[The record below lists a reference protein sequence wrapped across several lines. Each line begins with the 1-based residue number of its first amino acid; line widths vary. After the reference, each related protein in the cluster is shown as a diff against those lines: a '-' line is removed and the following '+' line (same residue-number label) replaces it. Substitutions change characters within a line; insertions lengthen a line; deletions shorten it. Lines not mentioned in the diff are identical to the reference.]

1 MVSIILIALLIF
13 FALGVISGVAAIY
26 FLRKK
31 KRPVLTV
38 VLAILCL
45 LGVYIPVQFVMGFMV
60 ARAVLVLL
68 GALVIYVILMVI
80 RETNR
85 RGHN

>member
-1 MVSIILIALLIF
+1 M
-13 FALGVISGVAAIY
+13 Y
-26 FLRKK
+26 
-31 KRPVLTV
+31 KRQHTILTV

-60 ARAVLVLL
+60 ARTVLVLL
-68 GALVIYVILMVI
+68 GILVIYVIVKVI

-85 RGHN
+85 RRDN